1 MSIAPWLAYAL
12 AFLGPFVQEDAAVV
26 GAAGATMSPHISDV
40 GLLGA
45 VFAGLMVSDI
55 WKYWAGRFA
64 ERARFAS
71 KWIADP
77 RVQSAREKVLRRLG
91 VTLLL
96 ARFVPGTRVPL
107 YVACGVFKAPFG
119 RFLTYVALS
128 GALYVGATFA
138 LFHSLDM
145 IAGEHIRAAAPF
157 MAIAIVLTFLGINWL
172 KSRAQRAA

>member
-26 GAAGATMSPHISDV
+26 GAAGAITSPHISDV
-40 GLLGA
+40 GLFGA

-64 ERARFAS
+64 ERTRFAS

-96 ARFVPGTRVPL
+96 ARFVPGARVPL
-107 YVACGVFKAPFG
+107 YVACGVFKTHLVTSRPTL
-119 RFLTYVALS
+119 RSRVRSMWAL
-128 GALYVGATFA
+128 
-138 LFHSLDM
+138 HSRSST
-145 IAGEHIRAAAPF
+145 AW
-157 MAIAIVLTFLGINWL
+157 T
-172 KSRAQRAA
+172 